1 MAWERVPEFVGR
13 NMDFYSYKCF
23 YIEQGLGVS
32 RLTLDLASVDSVLST

>member
-32 RLTLDLASVDSVLST
+32 RLTLASVDSVLSI